1 MWVYMLLSAVQP
13 LAKPKSQILMQGGW
27 PPSSSVLSSFKSLS
41 EQHHGQLV
49 MWEHPL
55 HGCGDL
61 STWHA
66 DNSKTDNETYL

>member
-41 EQHHGQLV
+41 EQQHFWLV
-49 MWEHPL
+49 MRCHSEHPL
-55 HGCGDL
+55 NSCMNL
-61 STWHA
+61 SIGMQTEW
-66 DNSKTDNETYL
+66 E